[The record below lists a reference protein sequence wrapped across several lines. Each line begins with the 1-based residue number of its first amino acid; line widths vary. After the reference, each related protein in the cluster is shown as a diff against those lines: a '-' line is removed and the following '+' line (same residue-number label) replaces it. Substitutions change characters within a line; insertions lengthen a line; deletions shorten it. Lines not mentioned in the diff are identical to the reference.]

1 MASYQLLLYRITV
14 VSNAQLPDNSPIIK
28 SWSKPTVGG
37 LMSINGPLSGYRVI
51 ELGQLLAGPF
61 AGCMLGYFGAEV
73 IKIEPPEGG
82 DPIRRWREL
91 KDGTSL
97 WWRSLAR
104 NKKSVTINLK
114 SDKGVALV
122 KQLINGADVV
132 IENFRP
138 GVVERWGLG
147 PDEFK
152 QSNPGLVY
160 ARISGYGQ
168 DGPYSGKAG
177 FASVCEGLSGFRYV
191 NGHPGEAPVRP
202 NLSIGDTIS
211 GIHAALGI
219 SLALLEQKQS
229 GKGQVVDIALYESM
243 FNLMEAVVPEY
254 DGAGV
259 IREPS
264 GSTVTG
270 IVPTNTY
277 RCSDGKYVVIG
288 GNGDSIFQRLMQ
300 AAGHPEM
307 AEDPRL
313 ASNPGRV
320 KHEAEIDR
328 ALANWCLENESS
340 KILAI
345 LDDSRVPA
353 GPIYNVEDMIND
365 EHFNQRKMFES
376 VEINGKALKI
386 PAIMPKLDKT
396 PGSTRWPGPELGSH
410 NREILCDLL
419 GLSNDDLQS
428 LMADGIIK
436 NSC

>member
-1 MASYQLLLYRITV
+1 MIST
-14 VSNAQLPDNSPIIK
+14 
-28 SWSKPTVGG
+28 
-37 LMSINGPLSGYRVI
+37 GPLAGYRVI

-73 IKIEPPEGG
+73 IKIEPPDGG
-82 DPIRRWREL
+82 DPIRRWREVQN
-91 KDGTSL
+91 DTSF
-97 WWRSLAR
+97 WWYSLAR

-114 SDKGVALV
+114 SEKGVSLV
-122 KQLINGADVV
+122 KELINGADVV

-138 GVVERWGLG
+138 GVVEGWGLG

-160 ARISGYGQ
+160 ARISGFGQ
-168 DGPYSGKAG
+168 TGPYSKKAG
-177 FASVCEGLSGFRYV
+177 FASVCEGMSGFRYI

-229 GKGQVVDIALYESM
+229 GRGQVVDVALYESM

-277 RCSDGKYVVIG
+277 RCRDGKFVVIG
-288 GNGDSIFQRLMQ
+288 GNGDSIFQRLMN
-300 AAGHPEM
+300 AAGQPEM
-307 AEDPRL
+307 AHDPRL

-320 KHEAEIDR
+320 EHEAEIDKV
-328 ALANWCLENESS
+328 LSHWCLQNDSLQLLE
-340 KILAI
+340 I
-345 LDDSRVPA
+345 LDQNKVPA
-353 GPIYNVEDMIND
+353 GPIYNVEDMVND
-365 EHFNQRKMFES
+365 AHFSARGLFEN
-376 VEINGKALKI
+376 VEVNGKPLKI

-396 PGSTRWPGPELGSH
+396 PGRTRWPGPKLGSH
-410 NREILCDLL
+410 NQEVLGGLL
-419 GLSNDDLQS
+419 GLSVDELKGLSQ
-428 LMADGIIK
+428 DGVIA
-436 NSC
+436 SFQPAE